1 MARKKAGKAG
11 PKTGSIMLATLLLIL
26 ALPLGVAA
34 ATMIMFGVMALLSSP
49 ESGGG
54 WKSAGAFFLFGA
66 IAAGC
71 CVLAGM
77 VGMRFLRG

>member
-1 MARKKAGKAG
+1 M
-11 PKTGSIMLATLLLIL
+11 TATLLLIL
-26 ALPLGVAA
+26 ALPLGIAA

-66 IAAGC
+66 IAAVC
-71 CVLAGM
+71 CILAGM

>member
-1 MARKKAGKAG
+1 MARKKARSKAG
-11 PKTGSIMLATLLLIL
+11 SILIATLMLIV
-26 ALPLGVAA
+26 ALPLGLAA

-66 IAAGC
+66 IAGSGCLFAGI
-71 CVLAGM
+71 